1 MQTEIYEVL
10 WSERSPRRVVVLM
23 VSCLELCSVCGSTL
37 KAIQNILQFLMS
49 KTPKYSYAQCVF
61 NYLKTLTILSKIDA
75 KKIVNQQNSQRAH
88 GVPCSPPMVLE
99 TGVVGSSLTKTHR
112 CHARVLLAMFDVSLS
127 VAGNDD
133 ANSSTSTHS
142 ELTCASRR
150 QNAICS
156 PRRSG
161 TWYDQ

>member
-1 MQTEIYEVL
+1 
-10 WSERSPRRVVVLM
+10 M
-23 VSCLELCSVCGSTL
+23 VSCLELCSVCGSIL
-37 KAIQNILQFLMS
+37 KAIQNVLQILMS
-49 KTPKYSYAQCVF
+49 KPPNYSYAQCVF
-61 NYLKTLTILSKIDA
+61 NYLKPLTILSKIDA
-75 KKIVNQQNSQRAH
+75 KKIVNRQNSQRAH

-127 VAGNDD
+127 VAGNTCSTNVPAIEQDD
-133 ANSSTSTHS
+133 ANSDTSTHS

-156 PRRSG
+156 ARRSG
-161 TWYDQ
+161 T